1 MPKVV
6 DHDQRR
12 VEFIEATYR
21 TIARTGWESATMA
34 AIAAEAGYANGAL
47 KPYFATK
54 DELLAA
60 AFDYIYVQTEG
71 RITAATTG
79 KHGLTA
85 LRAFCLEI
93 LPLDGETLDEARIVI
108 PFWQKALTNVALA
121 DRHERAMS
129 EWRDQ
134 MRHHIRRARAAGEIH
149 APVSD
154 DHVTGHL
161 LTALL
166 GAQITA
172 TLLSSLATPQTLTA
186 QLDGFLALLGISA
199 NSPSKGKS

>member
-12 VEFIEATYR
+12 VELIEATYR

-54 DELLAA
+54 DELLTA
-60 AFDYIYVQTEG
+60 AFDHIYVQTG
-71 RITAATTG
+71 RRMTAATAG
-79 KHGLTA
+79 KHGLAA
-85 LRAFCLEI
+85 LRAYCLEI
-93 LPLDGETLDEARIVI
+93 LPLNDVTLDEARIVI
-108 PFWQKALTNVALA
+108 PFWQTALTSSALA
-121 DRHERAMS
+121 DRHERAMRDWRGQMQIYLAQARDADEVRTPMS
-129 EWRDQ
+129 E
-134 MRHHIRRARAAGEIH
+134 
-149 APVSD
+149 
-154 DHVTGHL
+154 DHVVGHL

-172 TLLSSLATPQTLTA
+172 TLMPGVETPRTLTA
-186 QLDGFLALLGISA
+186 QLDGFLDLLTVPA
-199 NSPSKGKS
+199 Q

>member
-12 VEFIEATYR
+12 VEFIQAIYR

-34 AIAAEAGYANGAL
+34 VIAAEAGYANGAL

-54 DELLAA
+54 DQLLAA
-60 AFDYIYVQTEG
+60 AFDHIYVQTEH
-71 RITAATTG
+71 RIAAATAG

-93 LPLDGETLDEARIVI
+93 LPLNDLTRDEARVVI
-108 PFWQKALTNVALA
+108 PFWQKALTTPDLA
-121 DRHERAMS
+121 ERHQQAMS

-134 MRHHIRRARAAGEIH
+134 MHHHLHHARETGEIQTPLPDQH
-149 APVSD
+149 IVR
-154 DHVTGHL
+154 HL
-161 LTALL
+161 LTTLL

-172 TLLSSLATPQTLTA
+172 TLLPDLATPQTLTA
-186 QLDGFLALLGISA
+186 QLDGFLALLRI
-199 NSPSKGKS
+199 PDR